1 MCLFE
6 SDMLTLK
13 LHFLTRRYYPGI
25 KYHVPALTQAAD
37 EFGIRDTKQIAT
49 LSEQECRRIAA
60 HVLRHLPESACPVR
74 HRDAVA

>member
-25 KYHVPALTQAAD
+25 KYHIPALTQAAGD
-37 EFGIRDTKQIAT
+37 FGIRDAKQIAS

-60 HVLRHLPESACPVR
+60 RVLHYLPESACPAR